1 MTTETVHPMVMK
13 AAIGLR
19 DHIAPQIDKNPA
31 EFWDKESQSLIAAAQ
46 AALTE
51 CGALECFDSA
61 VSLLSIEDA
70 GEKECDDAALLMM
83 HQQNAVASARLGVAK
98 ARGVSSA
105 ERVYGSAPE

>member
-1 MTTETVHPMVMK
+1 MTTETNVHPMVMK

-51 CGALECFDSA
+51 CGALECLEALEKARDALDAGSRRIAQLSIPRDSA
-61 VSLLSIEDA
+61 
-70 GEKECDDAALLMM
+70 AATIA
-83 HQQNAVASARLGVAK
+83 N
-98 ARGVSSA
+98 
-105 ERVYGSAPE
+105 VYGSAP